1 MLTLERLKEKL
12 HYDPETGAWT
22 CLQSYQKRYIGKHV
36 GHRGTN
42 GYIYVHVDG
51 KQYLA
56 HRLAVFYMT
65 GEWPPQV
72 DHEHFDKCDNRWS
85 EIRPCTQG
93 QNQQHRGKLRNN
105 TSGYKGVCSN
115 GDRHS
120 ASIAFDNQRIHLGT
134 FDSAEEAAAA
144 YYEAALEHHGKFAT
158 A

>member
-1 MLTLERLKEKL
+1 M
-12 HYDPETGAWT
+12 A
-22 CLQSYQKRYIGKHV
+22 IF
-36 GHRGTN
+36 
-42 GYIYVHVDG
+42 YVHIDG

-72 DHEHFDKCDNRWS
+72 DHKHFDTCDNRWN
-85 EIRPCTQG
+85 EIRTCTQG

-105 TSGYKGVCSN
+105 TSGYKGVCSDGN
-115 GDRHS
+115 RHS

-144 YYEAALEHHGKFAT
+144 YNNAARVYHGEFAHS
-158 A
+158 